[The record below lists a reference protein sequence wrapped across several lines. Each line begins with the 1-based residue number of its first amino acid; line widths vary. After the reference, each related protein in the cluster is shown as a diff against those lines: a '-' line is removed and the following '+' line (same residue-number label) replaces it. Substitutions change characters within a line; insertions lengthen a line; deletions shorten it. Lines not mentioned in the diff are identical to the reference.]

1 MQWENRAIAALVCAA
16 SLLAALP
23 ANAAGT
29 AEAEKIRRLDI
40 MLMATSLRCRL
51 GDVDFRD
58 DFARFEGAHMDELNA
73 AAASLR
79 GDYSARFGKAGG
91 EAALDRLST
100 RMANE
105 YGQGH
110 PWLACN
116 ELQMVARSLAD
127 MRGTEA
133 LVEAADQVLAGAGS
147 GAQLAWVRR

>member
-1 MQWENRAIAALVCAA
+1 MHITRGAITALAGAAALLA
-16 SLLAALP
+16 SLP
-23 ANAAGT
+23 ARAEGT

-79 GDYSARFGKAGG
+79 ADYVSLYGKAGG

-110 PWLACN
+110 PWLTCG
-116 ELQMVARSLAD
+116 ELRMVARSLAE

-133 LVEAADQVLAGAGS
+133 LVEAAGQVLAGTGN
-147 GAQLAWVRR
+147 GTQLAWVRR

>member
-1 MQWENRAIAALVCAA
+1 MQGKSRAFAALVAA
-16 SLLAALP
+16 ATMLAGLP
-23 ANAAGT
+23 ARAAEAG
-29 AEAEKIRRLDI
+29 EAEKIRRLDI

-51 GDVDFRD
+51 GDVDFRG

-79 GDYSARFGKAGG
+79 AEYVALYGKAGG

-110 PWLACN
+110 PWLTCT
-116 ELQMVARSLAD
+116 ELGMVARSLAE
-127 MRGTEA
+127 MRGKEA
-133 LVEAADQVLAGAGS
+133 LVEAAGQVLAGSGS
-147 GAQLAWVRR
+147 GTQLAWVRR